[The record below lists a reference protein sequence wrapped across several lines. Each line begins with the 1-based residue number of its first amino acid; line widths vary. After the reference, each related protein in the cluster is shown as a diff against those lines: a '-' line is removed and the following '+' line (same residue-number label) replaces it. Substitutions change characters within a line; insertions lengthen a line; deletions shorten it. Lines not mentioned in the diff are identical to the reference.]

1 MVDTAGSANI
11 TGAAD
16 LATTAVTASPAGNYP
31 ITVTDAGNLAA
42 PNYDFPT
49 ADFKSGT
56 LTVTARCATVAV
68 GSTLPNS
75 TYGQSVSFTV
85 TVSGGGPTPPGTVQ
99 FVVDGTDLGSPVTL
113 SGWQRNQPE
122 HDAPGRGQPHGRGPV
137 FGRSQ
142 LCGQLRQLHPGCQ
155 PGALEHR
162 AG

>member
-1 MVDTAGSANI
+1 MAI
-11 TGAAD
+11 TPGQPISRGAAD
-16 LATTAVTASPAGNYP
+16 LTTTAVTASPAGNYP

-42 PNYDFPT
+42 PNYDFPA

-56 LTVTARCATVAV
+56 LTVTQGAATVAV

-85 TVSGGGPTPPGTVQ
+85 TVSGGGPTPQGTVQ
-99 FVVDGTDLGSPVTL
+99 FVVDGTDLGSPVAL
-113 SGWQRNQPE
+113 SGWQRDQPE

-142 LCGQLRQLHPGCQ
+142 LCGQLGQLHPGRQ